1 MGYYQWNQEKNER
14 LKGVTMSKIKV
25 DREEKDILE
34 SFERGEWRSVQDL
47 KAEIKKHQA
56 YARKTL
62 KKDKRINIRISSKDL
77 EELQVI
83 ATEDGIPYQTLISS
97 ILHRYVTGR
106 LIDKPRPNKSMG
118 S

>member
-1 MGYYQWNQEKNER
+1 
-14 LKGVTMSKIKV
+14 MSKIKL
-25 DREEKDILE
+25 DQEEKDILE
-34 SFERGEWRSVQDL
+34 SFERGEWKSVPDL

-77 EELQVI
+77 EDLRVI

-106 LIDKPRPNKSMG
+106 LVDKPRFKKSLEAG
-118 S
+118 G